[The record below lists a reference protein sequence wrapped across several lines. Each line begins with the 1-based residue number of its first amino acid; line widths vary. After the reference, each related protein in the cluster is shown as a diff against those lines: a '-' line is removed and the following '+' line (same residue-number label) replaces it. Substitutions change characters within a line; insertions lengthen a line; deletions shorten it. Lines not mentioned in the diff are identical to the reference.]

1 MIRVTTPLLA
11 AAGLLLISSSCT
23 PARSSGKSKSDSSSA
38 TAVTVPPADT
48 PTSSDSPPLRNP
60 DTRNSPGVGEARV
73 LEATCD
79 KTYTRTMT
87 YPDSWTKSHTHYA
100 ELPIDDLSLSELPH
114 ITAVRCDVS
123 RSFGE
128 CPDDAQCEDSGAPS
142 MDASVSKD
150 CVETWYTVAS
160 GRIRVGCGNSSEN
173 QGGNNDW
180 FDRAD
185 RVLVRLF

>member
-1 MIRVTTPLLA
+1 MRVANVLADIQRVKFLVAKLPAELYELDRDGESLCIR
-11 AAGLLLISSSCT
+11 GLVYF
-23 PARSSGKSKSDSSSA
+23 A
-38 TAVTVPPADT
+38 
-48 PTSSDSPPLRNP
+48 
-60 DTRNSPGVGEARV
+60 
-73 LEATCD
+73 EATCD